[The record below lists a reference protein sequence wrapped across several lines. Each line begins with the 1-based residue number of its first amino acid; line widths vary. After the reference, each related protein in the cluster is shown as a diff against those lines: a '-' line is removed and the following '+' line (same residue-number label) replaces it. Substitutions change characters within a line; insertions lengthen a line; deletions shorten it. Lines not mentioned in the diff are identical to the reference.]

1 MNVGDLLTL
10 VNSKK
15 EKIKIEERFDLR
27 CYDNILKSI
36 KGNTTILQ
44 KIINHY
50 NSEFNKVQNYSIN
63 DMKRDLSKLI
73 LYFKK
78 EQTNYQE
85 DVETDKGMIEVG
97 FFYDVIGNK
106 KRESKKSGEAHELRV
121 EYNLYSSYSKEAYF
135 NELKNYIIGDLTTKI
150 QSSLNIKVLLIQMA
164 SKKDIYI
171 HNSKSKKIETHN
183 KTIIDK
189 LVEYIKTNKQF
200 NFISNQSIIP
210 QWLNIEYNINN
221 IVFKSLF
228 EKVKTEFQDVE
239 FNENKERFRFLLFVL
254 NIYHSHINLYE
265 ELKIVKEI
273 QTVEQ
278 LFEFSVYYTTKHD
291 ETQKEE
297 RKTIFDPSTRITKS
311 ATETYMY
318 QVSNLKF
325 LIVKNDPSFLR
336 FHAKNDMKSHVI
348 SIKRY
353 DNIKKNIDLIAKL
366 KPVKLNQG
374 ISYHVE
380 IYNKKNPKSGIL
392 AKGLLE
398 EVEIKKEDKMIS
410 TNRSLY
416 TSNLYLKSDKRIKNS
431 NTFYGIK
438 NFDITTNIIKEY
450 QTYLDN
456 TEDIYFFI
464 IELFSNKAKLNDFY
478 LFCTTHDD
486 QNISS
491 KTKEKLSEKSIIQN
505 QLKLMFEQNRPF
517 YLDVSKFNTSQAGT
531 YVQYVI
537 GNYSETSIINNIATV
552 VIYLI
557 SKKKKLKIE
566 TNAKNTNTPEQNA
579 LTFKDSCK
587 KKKQGLLNMTKKWLN
602 SSMDTLR
609 IWKIK
614 TIGGTKKKY
623 RKKKKKQHKKKR
635 RTIKRIY

>member
-50 NSEFNKVQNYSIN
+50 NSEFNKVQNYSVN

-106 KRESKKSGEAHELRV
+106 KRESKKSGQAHELRV

-150 QSSLNIKVLLIQMA
+150 QSNLNIKVLLIQMA

-254 NIYHSHINLYE
+254 NIY
-265 ELKIVKEI
+265 
-273 QTVEQ
+273 
-278 LFEFSVYYTTKHD
+278 
-291 ETQKEE
+291 
-297 RKTIFDPSTRITKS
+297 P
-311 ATETYMY
+311 
-318 QVSNLKF
+318 
-325 LIVKNDPSFLR
+325 KN
-336 FHAKNDMKSHVI
+336 
-348 SIKRY
+348 
-353 DNIKKNIDLIAKL
+353 
-366 KPVKLNQG
+366 
-374 ISYHVE
+374 
-380 IYNKKNPKSGIL
+380 
-392 AKGLLE
+392 
-398 EVEIKKEDKMIS
+398 
-410 TNRSLY
+410 
-416 TSNLYLKSDKRIKNS
+416 
-431 NTFYGIK
+431 
-438 NFDITTNIIKEY
+438 
-450 QTYLDN
+450 
-456 TEDIYFFI
+456 
-464 IELFSNKAKLNDFY
+464 
-478 LFCTTHDD
+478 
-486 QNISS
+486 
-491 KTKEKLSEKSIIQN
+491 
-505 QLKLMFEQNRPF
+505 
-517 YLDVSKFNTSQAGT
+517 
-531 YVQYVI
+531 
-537 GNYSETSIINNIATV
+537 
-552 VIYLI
+552 
-557 SKKKKLKIE
+557 
-566 TNAKNTNTPEQNA
+566 
-579 LTFKDSCK
+579 
-587 KKKQGLLNMTKKWLN
+587 
-602 SSMDTLR
+602 
-609 IWKIK
+609 
-614 TIGGTKKKY
+614 
-623 RKKKKKQHKKKR
+623 
-635 RTIKRIY
+635 

>member
-228 EKVKTEFQDVE
+228 EKVKSQFKDVE

-464 IELFSNKAKLNDFY
+464 IELFSNKSKLNDFY